1 MILKAKRNKYMFVK
15 HNNEFLLF
23 TEKFVFKSK
32 SYDIINNL
40 IKRVVL

>member
-15 HNNEFLLF
+15 HNKDFLLF

-32 SYDIINNL
+32 NYDQINNL
-40 IKRVVL
+40 IKSVIL